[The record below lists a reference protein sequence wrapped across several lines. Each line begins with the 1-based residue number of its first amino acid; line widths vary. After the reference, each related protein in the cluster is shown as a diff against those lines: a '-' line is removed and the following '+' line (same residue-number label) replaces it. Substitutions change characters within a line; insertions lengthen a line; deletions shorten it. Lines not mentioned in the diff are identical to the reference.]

1 MKTKSKSIYT
11 FLDIGTF
18 KISCLMAR
26 MAPGVPPEII
36 GHSYVQAKGIQA
48 GAIRDIEAAKL
59 CVDNALRQ
67 AEKSSGRRITSVY
80 VNISSSQLK
89 SEQIYQEMDIPGG
102 RAITAEDIQTLIHDM
117 LRTHI
122 PPTEEILHVIPVGYT
137 VDQEEGRTDP
147 RGIHGNTLGARI
159 HVITIPETQTLNLL
173 KVLDWCHVTIAGKVA
188 TPYASALAVL
198 DEDEM
203 DLGTTVIDFGAG
215 TTTYAIMIGGGL
227 MQLGLIP
234 EGGNQITRTIAQTFN
249 TDLQSAEKEKT
260 RNGAVMAAPS
270 DELETIILP
279 ILGDD
284 SGAHNQVPRSDL
296 IRVISSVT
304 DDILNQVGES
314 LTEDTT
320 FSGVA
325 TRYVLTGGSSGF
337 DGLVERTANI
347 LGGTARLGK
356 IKKIKNLPNENESCR
371 FSVCIGL
378 LILAQMRMQ
387 NEILTNYQNKPAHGG
402 WLGKV
407 KEWLKQNL

>member
-1 MKTKSKSIYT
+1 MKAKSKSIYT

-36 GHSYVQAKGIQA
+36 GHSYVQSKGIQG
-48 GAIRDIEAAKL
+48 GAIWDIEAAKL
-59 CVDNALRQ
+59 CVDNALRR
-67 AEKSSGRRITSVY
+67 AEKSAGRRITSVY
-80 VNISSSQLK
+80 VNVSSSQIK
-89 SEQIYQEMDIPGG
+89 SEQIYQEIDIPGG
-102 RAITAEDIQTLIHDM
+102 RAITAEDVESLIHDM

-122 PPTEEILHVIPVGYT
+122 PPNEEILHVIPVGYT
-137 VDQEEGRTDP
+137 VDQEKGRTDP
-147 RGIHGNTLGARI
+147 RGMHGNTLGARI

-198 DEDEM
+198 NEDEM

-215 TTTYAIMIGGGL
+215 TTSYAIMIGGGL

-234 EGGNQITRTIAQTFN
+234 IGGNQITRALAQTFN
-249 TDLQSAEKEKT
+249 TDLLNAEKEKI
-260 RNGAVMAAPS
+260 RNGAVIAAPR
-270 DELETIILP
+270 DEVERVILP
-279 ILGDD
+279 VLGDD
-284 SGAHNQVPRSDL
+284 TGTNVQVRRADL
-296 IRVISSVT
+296 IQTIEPIV

-314 LTEDTT
+314 LTEDAT
-320 FSGVA
+320 FSSVA
-325 TRYVLTGGSSGF
+325 NRYVLTGGGSGF
-337 DGLVERTANI
+337 EGLVEKTGDI
-347 LGGTARLGK
+347 LGGIARLGK
-356 IKKIKNLPNENESCR
+356 IQKIKNLPNENESCR
-371 FSVCIGL
+371 FNVCVGL

-387 NEILTNYQNKPAHGG
+387 NKVFNNYQEKPALGG